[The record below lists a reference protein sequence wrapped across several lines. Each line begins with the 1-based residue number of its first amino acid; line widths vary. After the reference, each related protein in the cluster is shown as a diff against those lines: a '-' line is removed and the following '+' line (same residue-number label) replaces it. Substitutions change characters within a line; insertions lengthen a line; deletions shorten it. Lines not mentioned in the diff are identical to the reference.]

1 MNKGIL
7 KSKRMIGMIITL
19 AAGAVIMLG
28 LAVYMFIFAAQSQEI
43 YFDFSDLGSF
53 DERLQQSRTI
63 LYWIAFGNLLIAAKK
78 IVPLI
83 ASILMYRKYPD
94 TKGLKVLKVIATVGA
109 VFYCLLFAGLLVWSF
124 IYACQS
130 GKFVWKAFGS
140 VLLPTLVVVFPAL
153 KFISLIMTTSS
164 VQKNVSNG
172 VILLAIV
179 TAILIVGCVMSAI
192 DAFGGVYMFINI
204 NAAAI
209 FIILAAENQFLFL
222 MTRKYL
228 LMLAEEKQ
236 KLSHDKKQEK
246 A

>member
-53 DERLQQSRTI
+53 DERLKQSRTI
-63 LYWIAFGNLLIAAKK
+63 LYWIAFGNLLIAAEK

-94 TKGLKVLKVIATVGA
+94 TKGLKVLKIIATVGA

-172 VILLAIV
+172 VILLAMV
-179 TAILIVGCVMSAI
+179 TAILIVGCAMSAI
-192 DAFGGVYMFINI
+192 DAFGGIYMFINI
-204 NAAAI
+204 NVAAI

>member
-94 TKGLKVLKVIATVGA
+94 TKGLKVLKIIATVGA

>member
-1 MNKGIL
+1 
-7 KSKRMIGMIITL
+7 
-19 AAGAVIMLG
+19 
-28 LAVYMFIFAAQSQEI
+28 
-43 YFDFSDLGSF
+43 
-53 DERLQQSRTI
+53 
-63 LYWIAFGNLLIAAKK
+63 
-78 IVPLI
+78 
-83 ASILMYRKYPD
+83 MYRKYPD
-94 TKGLKVLKVIATVGA
+94 TKGLKVLKVIAIVGA

-130 GKFVWKAFGS
+130 GKFVWRAFGS

>member
-43 YFDFSDLGSF
+43 YFDFSDFGSF
-53 DERLQQSRTI
+53 GERLQQSKTI
-63 LYWIAFGNLLIAAKK
+63 LYLIAFGNLLIAAEK

-94 TKGLKVLKVIATVGA
+94 TKGLKVLKVIAIVGA

-130 GKFVWKAFGS
+130 GKFVWRAFGS
-140 VLLPTLVVVFPAL
+140 VLLPTLVVV
-153 KFISLIMTTSS
+153 
-164 VQKNVSNG
+164 
-172 VILLAIV
+172 
-179 TAILIVGCVMSAI
+179 
-192 DAFGGVYMFINI
+192 
-204 NAAAI
+204 
-209 FIILAAENQFLFL
+209 
-222 MTRKYL
+222 
-228 LMLAEEKQ
+228 
-236 KLSHDKKQEK
+236 
-246 A
+246 

>member
-53 DERLQQSRTI
+53 DERLQQSKTI
-63 LYWIAFGNLLIAAKK
+63 LYLIAFGNLLIAAEK

-94 TKGLKVLKVIATVGA
+94 TKGLKVLKVIAIVGA

-153 KFISLIMTTSS
+153 KFISLIMATSS

>member
-94 TKGLKVLKVIATVGA
+94 TKGLKVLKIIATVGA

-130 GKFVWKAFGS
+130 GKFVWRAFGS

-172 VILLAIV
+172 VILLAMV
-179 TAILIVGCVMSAI
+179 TAILIVGCAMSAI
-192 DAFGGVYMFINI
+192 DAFGGIYMFINI
-204 NAAAI
+204 NVAAI

>member
-43 YFDFSDLGSF
+43 YFDFSDFGSF
-53 DERLQQSRTI
+53 DERLQQSKTI
-63 LYWIAFGNLLIAAKK
+63 LYLIAFGNLLIAAEK

-94 TKGLKVLKVIATVGA
+94 TKGLKVLKVIVIVGA

-130 GKFVWKAFGS
+130 GKFVWRAFGS

-172 VILLAIV
+172 VILLAMV
-179 TAILIVGCVMSAI
+179 TAILIVGCAMSAI
-192 DAFGGVYMFINI
+192 DAFGGIYMFINI
-204 NAAAI
+204 NVAAI